1 MASLSQSGVSSLPAQ
16 HDLCCILIFGHP
28 SNGKRVATSSD
39 WLQPALLVGR
49 VSTDNPQMRA
59 TVMEIGPSGVRR
71 YFTVTVTVTGF
82 VLAHPTLQI
91 VSSGRRAVASEV
103 ST

>member
-1 MASLSQSGVSSLPAQ
+1 MASPCQSGVSSQAH
-16 HDLCCILIFGHP
+16 HDLCCSVTVGHP

-59 TVMEIGPSGVRR
+59 TVMEIGPI
-71 YFTVTVTVTGF
+71 
-82 VLAHPTLQI
+82 LKLKDEA
-91 VSSGRRAVASEV
+91 
-103 ST
+103 